1 MNSIKAHID
10 SKQFTDLFD
19 QRYIKSL
26 DGIRKSGAYPRYTI
40 NISNIEYL
48 LRDDDE
54 DDPYGNRECYRLN
67 SCYKIDNN
75 LLILIPLP
83 SGPLDSDDPYLLNKY
98 ILFTEKFVAEVMMD
112 GKESIVVDIS
122 GNKIYP
128 TDNDIDEI
136 KDIIFKFINSG
147 ELITEFMGVELIMN
161 RNQTNFTILGME

>member
-1 MNSIKAHID
+1 MNSIKTHID

-26 DGIRKSGAYPRYTI
+26 DEIRKSGAYPRYTI

-98 ILFTEKFVAEVMMD
+98 ILFTEKFVAKVMMD
-112 GKESIVVDIS
+112 GKESIVVDIYW
-122 GNKIYP
+122 NKIYP
-128 TDNDIDEI
+128 TDNDIEEI
-136 KDIIFKFINSG
+136 KDII
-147 ELITEFMGVELIMN
+147 MGL
-161 RNQTNFTILGME
+161 RKQKSF

>member
-26 DGIRKSGAYPRYTI
+26 DEIRKSGAYPRYTI

-54 DDPYGNRECYRLN
+54 DDLYGNRECYHLN

-98 ILFTEKFVAEVMMD
+98 ILFTEKFVAKVMMD
-112 GKESIVVDIS
+112 GKESIVVDIY

-128 TDNDIDEI
+128 TDNDIEEI

-147 ELITEFMGVELIMN
+147 ELTTEFMEVELIMN
-161 RNQTNFTILGME
+161 RNQTNFTILGMK

>member
-1 MNSIKAHID
+1 MNSIKTHID

-19 QRYIKSL
+19 QRCIKSL
-26 DGIRKSGAYPRYTI
+26 DEIRKSGAYPRYTI

-83 SGPLDSDDPYLLNKY
+83 FGPLDSDDPY
-98 ILFTEKFVAEVMMD
+98 
-112 GKESIVVDIS
+112 
-122 GNKIYP
+122 
-128 TDNDIDEI
+128 
-136 KDIIFKFINSG
+136 
-147 ELITEFMGVELIMN
+147 
-161 RNQTNFTILGME
+161 